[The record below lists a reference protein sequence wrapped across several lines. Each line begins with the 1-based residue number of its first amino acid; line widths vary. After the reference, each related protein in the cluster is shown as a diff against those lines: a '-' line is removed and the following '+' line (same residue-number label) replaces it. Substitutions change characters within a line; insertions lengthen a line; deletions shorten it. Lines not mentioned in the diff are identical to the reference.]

1 MAGEKKLTDPKL
13 LLARLKQRNTRTS
26 LPKRQQYVAQP
37 DAVNQTLRVESKA
50 PEQTHKKVQLHKEQN
65 REKQR
70 QHTREVIDKV
80 KKPKLNNLEKA
91 DLQARQDA
99 EHQQWVQDFGNG
111 LVDYEGRPLDATYNG
126 ESVSP
131 NNWQEALG
139 YEDNIFRMPSSG
151 EIQQRIDIQN
161 KLFNLQQ
168 SNPTEYNR
176 IILVANG
183 VLDES
188 KSMLMSPEQINEMYQ
203 IYNGRNQLDAERAAR
218 GWDHFETDQERQ
230 AKENAVRQ
238 NQINDNFFLN
248 MYGSNPVSDEYA
260 KQNPDIINYRF
271 GQNGKVANWVTFAPL
286 MGVGAGWLS
295 GGSTAGT
302 MFNLGQGIVPL
313 DQVYGT
319 FRRGFQN
326 GGNDAIDAWTMGN
339 SGLFNEDW
347 ANNHRGTMFAGNL
360 GFDMLGGRVG
370 NFAFSDPLNQWATIQ
385 NWRNFTKDP
394 IYNIANND
402 IIINNAVKIPAVK
415 RALEVAIRSTFGEG
429 GGESLISDFKNR
441 SLWSMRPQI
450 NYILFG
456 KNNRWRRLFG
466 QPEYNP
472 ADRAIDPKN
481 MYTGIFGN
489 ERLDADF
496 SGNDVIDSYI
506 YGVPLDEQFG
516 ARLASDQSDYG
527 IFTDYVRENYP
538 GRRIQVYEFGDD
550 PGDVSNIEFQ
560 SPLGEPEPTY
570 TTHTG
575 ERITPFGDPEHKFQ
589 INVAG
594 HQHLTGDSKSI
605 GPVDQYWDIW
615 KFNPFDYKKKW
626 LKYFDPL
633 NRWKYVGIKWL
644 DKVGN
649 PIIFKQNWIPQKPP
663 KNPFAG
669 TYIPGE
675 PLPPLPDEITID
687 F

>member
-1 MAGEKKLTDPKL
+1 MAGEKLTDPKL
-13 LLARLKQRNTRTS
+13 LLARLKQRNARTS
-26 LPKRQQYVAQP
+26 LSKRQQYVAQP
-37 DAVNQTLRVESKA
+37 DAVNQTLRVEGKA

-70 QHTREVIDKV
+70 KHTREVIDKV
-80 KKPKLNNLEKA
+80 KTPKQNNLEKA

-99 EHQQWVQDFGNG
+99 EHQQWVQDYGNG

-126 ESVSP
+126 ESISP

-139 YEDNIFRMPSSG
+139 YEDNIFRMPNSG

-183 VLDES
+183 VLDEG
-188 KSMLMSPEQINEMYQ
+188 KSMLMTPEEINKMYASY
-203 IYNGRNQLDAERAAR
+203 IGFNKWEAERKAR

-370 NFAFSDPLNQWATIQ
+370 NFAFSDPLNQYATMQ

-394 IYNIANND
+394 IYSIANND
-402 IIINNAVKIPAVK
+402 KIINTAVKFPQTK
-415 RALEVAIRSTFGEG
+415 RALEIVMRSTLGNNDGSNFINALNARKAEG
-429 GGESLISDFKNR
+429 FKAFK
-441 SLWSMRPQI
+441 PQI

-472 ADRAIDPKN
+472 SDRTID
-481 MYTGIFGN
+481 
-489 ERLDADF
+489 L
-496 SGNDVIDSYI
+496 SGNTYNGLWGNYDSIDGNDIIDTYL
-506 YGVPLDEQFG
+506 YGVPLDDQFN
-516 ARLASDQSDYG
+516 AWPMENPDYG

-550 PGDVSNIEFQ
+550 PGDVTNIGNHQIIDDDPETPYFQ
-560 SPLGEPEPTY
+560 NGEW
-570 TTHTG
+570 HG
-575 ERITPFGDPEHKFQ
+575 PFMTDFRTKYGDPIQVDVSGHHSLRGESELMG
-589 INVAG
+589 NVT
-594 HQHLTGDSKSI
+594 QN
-605 GPVDQYWDIW
+605 WDIW
-615 KFNPFDYKKKW
+615 KFNPNEYAKKW
-626 LKYFDPL
+626 LHGPRFD
-633 NRWKYVGIKWL
+633 RWKYTGLKWL
-644 DKVGN
+644 DRAGN
-649 PIIFKQNWIPQKPP
+649 PIIFKQNWWVP
-663 KNPFAG
+663 K
-669 TYIPGE
+669 E
-675 PLPPLPDEITID
+675 
-687 F
+687 